1 MDMKSRR
8 SAFYRLIA
16 ETAARV
22 AASLGLSSD
31 HADHVGC
38 AIADEIAQEMAG
50 QVLSF
55 PTDASYQLSA
65 REREA
70 IAMRN
75 SGASFAQI
83 AKHFG
88 MTENGVRKLIKRA
101 SARAT
106 GPDQPD
112 LF

>member
-1 MDMKSRR
+1 MNMKARR

-22 AASLGLSSD
+22 AASLGLPSD

-38 AIADEIAQEMAG
+38 AIADEIAQEMGG

-55 PTDASYQLSA
+55 PKDDRYQLSA
-65 REREA
+65 REQEIMAVRTA
-70 IAMRN
+70 
-75 SGASFAQI
+75 GASFAEI
-83 AKHFG
+83 AKRFG

-101 SARAT
+101 QARSD